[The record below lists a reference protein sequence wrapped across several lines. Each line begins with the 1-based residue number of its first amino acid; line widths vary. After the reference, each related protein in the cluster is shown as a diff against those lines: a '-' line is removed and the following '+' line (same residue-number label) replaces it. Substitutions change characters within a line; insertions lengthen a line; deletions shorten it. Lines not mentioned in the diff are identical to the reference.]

1 MLHSRALNNEINRHD
16 GRALG
21 IVYSDYKPSF
31 NIFLEKDGSLFM
43 HYKTIQ
49 ISTIM
54 LDVQKNNPVTYNL
67 KARKEIYSKNPKAV
81 KCGTEATTF
90 LAPKI

>member
-16 GRALG
+16 GRTLG

-43 HYKTIQ
+43 HYKSIQ

-54 LDVQKNNPVTYNL
+54 LDV
-67 KARKEIYSKNPKAV
+67 
-81 KCGTEATTF
+81 
-90 LAPKI
+90 